1 MAVWHEPPVR
11 GDGAVAQRS
20 ASGSRPAVTQSPDLD
35 DAEKHSFDETAG
47 GTVERAYSSES
58 AASWPRPYGLCQALW
73 SVSWQC
79 ELAVWSVGW
88 QCELA
93 VWQSAAD
100 DAPVEIERELCELGA
115 DVAATT
121 EAARVEALRRMR
133 P

>member
-1 MAVWHEPPVR
+1 
-11 GDGAVAQRS
+11 
-20 ASGSRPAVTQSPDLD
+20 
-35 DAEKHSFDETAG
+35 
-47 GTVERAYSSES
+47 
-58 AASWPRPYGLCQALW
+58 
-73 SVSWQC
+73 
-79 ELAVWSVGW
+79 VGW

-100 DAPVEIERELCELGA
+100 DAPKEIECELFELGA

>member
-1 MAVWHEPPVR
+1 M
-11 GDGAVAQRS
+11 
-20 ASGSRPAVTQSPDLD
+20 
-35 DAEKHSFDETAG
+35 
-47 GTVERAYSSES
+47 
-58 AASWPRPYGLCQALW
+58 SWQALW

-79 ELAVWSVGW
+79 ELAVWSVARGW

-100 DAPVEIERELCELGA
+100 NAPIEIESALLKLGA
-115 DVAATT
+115 DAAATT

>member
-1 MAVWHEPPVR
+1 MGCVR
-11 GDGAVAQRS
+11 
-20 ASGSRPAVTQSPDLD
+20 
-35 DAEKHSFDETAG
+35 HC
-47 GTVERAYSSES
+47 
-58 AASWPRPYGLCQALW
+58 GLGQ
-73 SVSWQC
+73 
-79 ELAVWSVGW
+79 LAVWSVGW

-100 DAPVEIERELCELGA
+100 DAPIELERELFEVAA

>member
-1 MAVWHEPPVR
+1 M
-11 GDGAVAQRS
+11 
-20 ASGSRPAVTQSPDLD
+20 
-35 DAEKHSFDETAG
+35 
-47 GTVERAYSSES
+47 
-58 AASWPRPYGLCQALW
+58 SWQALW

-100 DAPVEIERELCELGA
+100 DAPKEIERGLFELGA

>member
-1 MAVWHEPPVR
+1 M
-11 GDGAVAQRS
+11 
-20 ASGSRPAVTQSPDLD
+20 
-35 DAEKHSFDETAG
+35 
-47 GTVERAYSSES
+47 
-58 AASWPRPYGLCQALW
+58 
-73 SVSWQC
+73 
-79 ELAVWSVGW
+79 GW

-100 DAPVEIERELCELGA
+100 DAPIEIESELFELGA

>member
-1 MAVWHEPPVR
+1 M
-11 GDGAVAQRS
+11 
-20 ASGSRPAVTQSPDLD
+20 SR
-35 DAEKHSFDETAG
+35 
-47 GTVERAYSSES
+47 
-58 AASWPRPYGLCQALW
+58 QALW

-100 DAPVEIERELCELGA
+100 DAPKEIERELFEVGA

-121 EAARVEALRRMR
+121 EAVRVEALRRMR